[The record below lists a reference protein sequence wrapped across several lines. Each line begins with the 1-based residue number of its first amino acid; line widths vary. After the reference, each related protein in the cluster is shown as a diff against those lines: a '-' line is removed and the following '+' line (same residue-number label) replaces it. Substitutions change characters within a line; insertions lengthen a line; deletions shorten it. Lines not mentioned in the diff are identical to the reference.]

1 MKNAPPMIG
10 RGVSIYQ
17 LFAAI
22 HGLIRGTPLSWKSA
36 NFSQLGN
43 YMGIQ

>member
-1 MKNAPPMIG
+1 MKKAPPMIG
-10 RGVSIYQ
+10 RGVNLPVIRSDPWVDQ
-17 LFAAI
+17 RDAAELEV
-22 HGLIRGTPLSWKSA
+22 G